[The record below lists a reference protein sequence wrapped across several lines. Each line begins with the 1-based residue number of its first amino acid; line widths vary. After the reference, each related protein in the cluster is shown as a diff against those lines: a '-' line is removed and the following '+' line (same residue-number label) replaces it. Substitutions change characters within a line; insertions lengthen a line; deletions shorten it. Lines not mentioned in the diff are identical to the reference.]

1 VSVLDR
7 VLCFEKSV
15 LLFSSL
21 GCSRTDL
28 KEWNSKK
35 KLLKTLVFWFSSVN
49 VLFLIYRCKEVDRKA
64 VQ

>member
-1 VSVLDR
+1 VLVLDR

-15 LLFSSL
+15 LFFFSL

-35 KLLKTLVFWFSSVN
+35 KAAEDFGS
-49 VLFLIYRCKEVDRKA
+49 LIL
-64 VQ
+64 